1 MMLIKAKEF
10 SSIRFTDVTKLSPS
24 CATKR
29 IFESNKNET
38 SIIKIFSIRL
48 MDLLLFL
55 DWCSKLRHLFITDD
69 ELKNLKYSNVYC
81 YFGAQELSKRPQQ
94 SINSQ

>member
-1 MMLIKAKEF
+1 
-10 SSIRFTDVTKLSPS
+10 
-24 CATKR
+24 
-29 IFESNKNET
+29 
-38 SIIKIFSIRL
+38 